1 MKRYFVERT
10 YKAEREDRKTRVRK
24 QRVAG
29 RIHGMKYCSK
39 GHKDRNRH
47 KNRIKR
53 SGQARLVYV
62 IDINH
67 NIPTTWKWA
76 RGDTKEE
83 EERKKERMED
93 RKKEWMICTLSFVA
107 VDPDLLPLTPVLQKY
122 ARRIIWGEGLY
133 LTFVC
138 YLFVSW
144 CFEPSQPV
152 GIISGLKTNSI
163 PSLSYS
169 AHQSFNTNHNVSKT
183 QVTYFTH
190 IQTHIHLTRTLSP
203 LKWFCVSMRN
213 GVWAIWIFHSV
224 RSWIL
229 TSRQP

>member
-1 MKRYFVERT
+1 
-10 YKAEREDRKTRVRK
+10 
-24 QRVAG
+24 
-29 RIHGMKYCSK
+29 MKYCSK

-67 NIPTTWKWA
+67 NIRTTWKWA

-107 VDPDLLPLTPVLQKY
+107 VDPDLLPLTPVLQIY

-169 AHQSFNTNHNVSKT
+169 AHKSFNTNLVCCMVCIQGLRISCCLSVSFDPDKNL
-183 QVTYFTH
+183 QCFSCGLVQQY
-190 IQTHIHLTRTLSP
+190 LNLY
-203 LKWFCVSMRN
+203 
-213 GVWAIWIFHSV
+213 
-224 RSWIL
+224 
-229 TSRQP
+229 